1 MVAHLVSSWTWSDLF
16 SIDFPKIL
24 GVKVPE
30 DIDIIMDWSELF
42 RLRKYQKVIINIA
55 KMLDSESLQSA
66 GEVFPSFKYFNG
78 LYQTCSNLI
87 AKHTNNNKQEKYQE
101 WQELKRILC
110 NIDNVSDLT
119 RIHEILTFYESK
131 GAKGTPYSTVCCHGK
146 LVLVEFLKARL
157 TNPNPKIGYVT
168 LLHSIT
174 LYGQL
179 DVLKLFKNDLNV
191 RDDFGTTPLHIAVT
205 YDYLQIASYI
215 IERVEDKNPQDNA
228 GQTPLH
234 IAASRGCTTLVSYIL
249 DRISF
254 KNPKDKYGNTP
265 FLLAAR
271 KKHQRIL
278 AVFLEK
284 VVISDT
290 ELRTASKYV
299 NLSY

>member
-16 SIDFPKIL
+16 SKDFLKIL
-24 GVKVPE
+24 GVKVPN
-30 DIDIIMDWSELF
+30 DIIMDWSELF

-55 KMLDSESLQSA
+55 KMLDFKSLQSA

-87 AKHTNNNKQEKYQE
+87 AQHTNNNEQDKYKE

-119 RIHEILTFYESK
+119 RIHEILTFYELK
-131 GAKGTPYSTVCCHGK
+131 GAKGTPYSTICCHGK
-146 LVLVEFLKARL
+146 LVLVEFLKPKL
-157 TNPNPKIGYVT
+157 TNPNPKMGHVT

-271 KKHQRIL
+271 KKHQRVL
-278 AVFLEK
+278 AVFLDK
-284 VVISDT
+284 VVLSDT
-290 ELRTASKYV
+290 ELRTASKYT